1 MRLLLPL
8 FVLVV
13 LLAVTAEANG
23 RRRPA
28 GGRSNGRRR
37 SAGRV
42 GADGRRIEPAGH
54 RGRYNNGDEV
64 EDCKQRNAQN
74 VGRERCE
81 RFIRESCAEMTMNPF
96 AYRPEIARRCVAHFC
111 DSKEARCE
119 VLAGLRNACH
129 GRAEPLFE
137 YNCQ

>member
-8 FVLVV
+8 FVLLVI
-13 LLAVTAEANG
+13 LFVTAEANG

-28 GGRSNGRRR
+28 AGRSNGRRR
-37 SAGRV
+37 SPGRV
-42 GADGRRIEPAGH
+42 GADGRRADYNDQRGH
-54 RGRYNNGDEV
+54 RNNGDEV

-81 RFIRESCAEMTMNPF
+81 RFIRESCADMTMNPF
-96 AYRPEIARRCVAHFC
+96 AYRPEIARRCVAQFC
-111 DSKEARCE
+111 DSKDARCE
-119 VLAGLRNACH
+119 VLAGLRNACR